1 MMRPTIMALVFF
13 FSFIPLCATQT
24 LNVGVYNNSPK
35 IFINDNDKPS
45 GFFVD
50 LLSSIA
56 GEEKWHLNFVPCEW
70 EECLSKLESGE
81 IDIMPDVA
89 QTKEREKRFYFGQ
102 EVVLSSWSMVYGQ
115 KGNAIFSI
123 LDLHNKRVAVLKNS
137 VQYIYLKE
145 QASLFDIHPRFV
157 ETENFSDSLG
167 LLEAKKVDVAIINNF
182 YDARNHAIE
191 QTNVFLNPVI
201 LKFAFTKTLDSTIKM
216 TIDTYLKKYKHDTN
230 SPFYSA
236 KKKWLEVQQKNGFPA
251 WLKWGFLIVGILVS
265 TLLGLVAF
273 FRYLL
278 GLKIKELK
286 ANEKILISQSRSAAM
301 GEMISMIAHQ
311 WKQPLSILSMIAN
324 NLKADV
330 ELGLLDTKT
339 VQDYHQQLSNQIFY
353 LSHTIDDFRNFFKT
367 NKEKQF
373 ITDLNQV
380 VENALS
386 LMGKSLENNQIRVI
400 KEFDSIKNL
409 LIYSNELVQVIINL
423 LKNSKEA
430 FGTNHSPK
438 NYILIRI
445 YRQEND
451 AFIEVEDNAG
461 GIKAEILEKIFDP
474 YFTTKEEFNGTGLGL
489 YMSKSIVENHFNGTL
504 SVTCKGKTSLFT
516 IKFPIINE
524 EV

>member
-1 MMRPTIMALVFF
+1 MTRLTIMALMFVFY
-13 FSFIPLCATQT
+13 FIPLHATEI
-24 LNVGVYNNSPK
+24 LKVGIYNNSPK

-50 LLSSIA
+50 LLGSIA
-56 GEEKWHLNFVPCEW
+56 EEEKWRLNFIPCEW
-70 EECLSKLESGE
+70 EECLAKLEAGE

-89 QTKEREKRFYFGQ
+89 QTKEREKRFDFGQ
-102 EVVLSSWSMVYGQ
+102 EVVLSSWSMVYGH

-123 LDLHNKRVAVLKNS
+123 LDLQNKRVAVLKNS
-137 VQYIYLKE
+137 VQYLYLKE
-145 QASLFDIHPRFV
+145 QASLFDIHPRFI
-157 ETENFSDSLG
+157 ETENFSDSIG
-167 LLEAKKVDVAIINNF
+167 LLEAHKVDVAIINNF
-182 YDARNHAIE
+182 YDASNHAIE

-201 LKFAFTKTLDSTIKM
+201 LKFAFPKTLDTSIKN
-216 TIDTYLKKYKHDTN
+216 TIDNRLKAYKQNTK

-236 KKKWLEVQQKNGFPA
+236 KKKWLDIQQKNGFPI
-251 WLKWGFLIVGILVS
+251 WLKWGFLIVGILVLM
-265 TLLGLVAF
+265 LLGLVAF
-273 FRYLL
+273 FKYLL

-286 ANEKILISQSRSAAM
+286 TNEKILIAQSRSAAM

-330 ELGLLDTKT
+330 ELGLLDTKN

-373 ITDLNQV
+373 IPDLSQV
-380 VENALS
+380 VENALN

-400 KEFDSIKNL
+400 KEFDAIKNI
-409 LIYSNELVQVIINL
+409 LIYANELVQVLINL
-423 LKNSKEA
+423 MKNANEA
-430 FGTNHSPK
+430 FGKNNDPK

-445 YRQEND
+445 YRQENN
-451 AFIEVEDNAG
+451 AFIEIEDNAG

-489 YMSKSIVENHFNGTL
+489 YMSRAIIENHFGGTL
-504 SVTCKGKTSLFT
+504 SVTCKDKSSLFT

-524 EV
+524 EA

>member
-1 MMRPTIMALVFF
+1 MIRSTLIALVFF
-13 FSFIPLCATQT
+13 FSFIPLYATQT
-24 LNVGVYNNSPK
+24 LNVGIYNNAPK
-35 IFINDNDKPS
+35 IFINEGDKPA

-56 GEEKWHLNFVPCEW
+56 EEEKWNLNFVPCEW
-70 EECLSKLESGE
+70 EACLAKLELGE
-81 IDIMPDVA
+81 IDIMPDMA
-89 QTKEREKRFYFGQ
+89 QTKEREKRFDFGQ
-102 EVVLSSWSMVYGQ
+102 EVVLSSWSMVYGH
-115 KGNAIFSI
+115 KSNAIFSI
-123 LDLHNKRVAVLKNS
+123 LDLHHKRVAVLKDS
-137 VQYIYLKE
+137 VQHAHLEE
-145 QASLFDIHPRFV
+145 QASLFDIRPYFI
-157 ETENFSDSLG
+157 ETKNFNDSIE
-167 LLEAKKVDVAIINNF
+167 LLEAYKVDVAIINNF
-182 YDARNHAIE
+182 YDTSNHAIE

-201 LKFAFTKTLDSTIKM
+201 LKFAFSKTLDNSIKN
-216 TIDTYLKKYKHDTN
+216 TIDNRLKEYKQN
-230 SPFYSA
+230 SSSPFYSA
-236 KKKWLEVQQKNGFPA
+236 KKKWLEIHPKNSFPI
-251 WLKWGFLIVGILVS
+251 WLKWGFLIVGILVAL
-265 TLLGLVAF
+265 LLGLVAF
-273 FRYLL
+273 FKYLL

-286 ANEKILISQSRSAAM
+286 TNEKILIAQSRSAAM

-373 ITDLNQV
+373 VADLSQV
-380 VENALS
+380 AENALN

-409 LIYSNELVQVIINL
+409 LIYANELVQVLINL

-430 FGTNHSPK
+430 FGENHSPK

-504 SVTCKGKTSLFT
+504 SVTCKDKMSLFT